1 MSLFNGRSDPV
12 LGLDIGSTSVK
23 LVELSRKRNRYRLDA
38 FAVEQLPATAIDN
51 HNIRDAA
58 AVGEAIRRACAQAGV
73 RRKVVA
79 AAVANS
85 AVIARTLLLDAA
97 LAENDLAVEV
107 MVEAERSIPYPIEDV
122 ALDFVSLGPLPGNPA
137 LRRVLLV
144 ACPRD
149 QVLAREAALRH
160 AGLEPAVVEVESQAQ
175 RRAAGL
181 LWELGETDAAVLDI
195 GASAIRLVALS
206 GDQASLVGEQPRLA
220 LIDTDES
227 AAAEEALRL
236 GGRLLDDYSSSR
248 SSGSVGRVL
257 LAGGG
262 AASPEFSK
270 LASGRFGVDVQRADP
285 FVAMVIGA
293 TVDAAALA
301 GAAPALVT
309 ACGLALRGRR

>member
-1 MSLFNGRSDPV
+1 MSLFNRRSDPV

-23 LVELSRKRNRYRLDA
+23 LVELSRKRDRYRLDA

-51 HNIRDAA
+51 RNIRDAA
-58 AVGEAIRRACAQAGV
+58 AVGEAIRRACATAGV
-73 RRKVVA
+73 RRKAVA
-79 AAVANS
+79 VAVANS

-97 LAENDLAVEV
+97 LRENDLAVEV

-122 ALDFVSLGPLPGNPA
+122 ALDFVSLGPFPGDPA

-160 AGLEPAVVEVESQAQ
+160 AGLKPAVVEVESQAQ

-181 LWELGETDAAVLDI
+181 VWALGEGDAAVLDI
-195 GASAIRLVALS
+195 GASAIRLVVLS
-206 GDQASLVGEQPRLA
+206 GGQASLAGEQPRLA
-220 LIDTDES
+220 LNGADEP

-262 AASPEFSK
+262 ATSPELSK
-270 LASGRFGVDVQRADP
+270 LAIGRLGLDVQRADP

-293 TVDAAALA
+293 TVDATALA
-301 GAAPALVT
+301 RTAPALVT